1 MSTIPPSRQVV
12 KLYQKR
18 KIKSSGKKE
27 VLFLESFLYNQF
39 YESIKNISFQL
50 ASQNS
55 LFFQEPSMNYTLFDR
70 TPEDILKSVF
80 GYESFRPMQRKII
93 QNVLDGRDTLAV
105 MPTGGGKSLCYE
117 IPAMILP
124 GITVVV
130 SPLIALM
137 QDQVAQLESYGI
149 PAICLNSSLERE
161 DYQRCC
167 RKILSGE
174 IKLLYVSPEGLNSG
188 RITSLLQNSKSSVDC
203 IAIDEA
209 HCISEWGHDFRPDY
223 MEITHIRNQFPKSV
237 FLALTA
243 TATKQVQA
251 DITKNLRMENPEIF
265 IASFNRPN
273 LFLQVIKKD
282 RPVDQVLS
290 FVEKHPG
297 QSGIIYCFSRKQVD
311 LVAKELL
318 INGIKALSYHA
329 GLTDAQRS
337 KNQHDF
343 ISDKVD
349 IMVATVAFGMGINK
363 PDVRFVIHFD
373 MPKSIEQYYQEI
385 GRAGRDGLEAEALL
399 LYSAGDI
406 HKIRYFFKDNF
417 DSSKSENLLQ
427 GMIKY
432 CESPICRR
440 QALLSYFG
448 ESYSNARKDCVSS
461 ENCCDICT
469 SKKIDFSRP
478 RAILHKKIQSFP
490 KPSKKYSGTLFVSD
504 FLEDNEKILSEK
516 LRSWRKKTA
525 EELNVPPYV
534 IFGDKTLFDIAKKK
548 PLNIKEL
555 TECYGIG
562 EKKAEKFG
570 YFILKITKESMK

>member
-1 MSTIPPSRQVV
+1 M
-12 KLYQKR
+12 
-18 KIKSSGKKE
+18 E
-27 VLFLESFLYNQF
+27 VLFLESFLYNHL
-39 YESIKNISFQL
+39 YESIKNISFQFAL
-50 ASQNS
+50 QNS
-55 LFFQEPSMNYTLFDR
+55 LFFQEPSMDYTLFDR

-117 IPAMILP
+117 IPALILP
-124 GITVVV
+124 GITIVV

-149 PAICLNSSLERE
+149 SAVCLNSSLERNH
-161 DYQRCC
+161 YQKCC
-167 RKILSGE
+167 EKILSGK

-188 RITSLLQNSKSSVDC
+188 RMIRLLQESKSSVDC

-251 DITKNLRMENPEIF
+251 DIIKNLRMENPEIF
-265 IASFNRPN
+265 MASFNRPN
-273 LFLQVIKKD
+273 IFLQVIKKD
-282 RPVDQVLS
+282 KPIEQVLN
-290 FVEKHPG
+290 FIENHPN

-311 LVAKELL
+311 LVAQELH

-329 GLTDAQRS
+329 GLNDAQRT
-337 KNQHDF
+337 KNQQDF
-343 ISDKVD
+343 ISDKAN

-385 GRAGRDGLEAEALL
+385 GRAGRDGLESEALL

-417 DSSKSENLLQ
+417 DSAKSENLLQ
-427 GMIKY
+427 GMINY
-432 CESPICRR
+432 CENSVCRR
-440 QALLSYFG
+440 KSLLSYFG
-448 ESYSNARKDCVSS
+448 ESYSDARQDCVSS
-461 ENCCDICT
+461 ENCCDICA
-469 SKKIDFSRP
+469 SKKINYNQP
-478 RAILHKKIQSFP
+478 RAILHKRIQSFP
-490 KPSKKYSGTLFVSD
+490 KPSKKSTGELFISDTLES
-504 FLEDNEKILSEK
+504 NEKILSEK
-516 LRSWRKKTA
+516 IRSWRKKAA

-534 IFGDKTLFDIAKKK
+534 IFGDKTLFDIAQKK
-548 PLNIKEL
+548 PSNIKEL
-555 TECYGIG
+555 TKCYGIG
-562 EKKAEKFG
+562 EIKAEKFG
-570 YFILKITKESMK
+570 YLILKIIKENAQ

>member
-1 MSTIPPSRQVV
+1 M
-12 KLYQKR
+12 
-18 KIKSSGKKE
+18 E
-27 VLFLESFLYNQF
+27 VLFLESFLYNHL
-39 YESIKNISFQL
+39 YESIKNISFQFAL
-50 ASQNS
+50 QNS

-93 QNVLDGRDTLAV
+93 QNILDGRDTLAI

-117 IPAMILP
+117 IPALILP

-149 PAICLNSSLERE
+149 SAVCLNSSLERNY
-161 DYQRCC
+161 YQKCC
-167 RKILSGE
+167 EKILSGK

-188 RITSLLQNSKSSVDC
+188 RMIRLLQESKSSVDC

-243 TATKQVQA
+243 TATKQVQV
-251 DITKNLRMENPEIF
+251 DIIKNLRMENPEIF
-265 IASFNRPN
+265 MASFNRPN

-282 RPVDQVLS
+282 KPIEQVLN
-290 FVEKHPG
+290 FIENHPN

-311 LVAKELL
+311 LVAQELH

-329 GLTDAQRS
+329 GLDDAQRA
-337 KNQHDF
+337 KNQQDF
-343 ISDKVD
+343 ISDKAD

-373 MPKSIEQYYQEI
+373 MPKSVEQYYQEI
-385 GRAGRDGLEAEALL
+385 GRAGRDGLKSEALL

-417 DSSKSENLLQ
+417 DSAKSENLLQ

-432 CESPICRR
+432 CENSVCRR

-448 ESYSNARKDCVSS
+448 ESYSDSRQDCVSL
-461 ENCCDICT
+461 ENCCDICA
-469 SKKIDFSRP
+469 SKKINYNRP

-490 KPSKKYSGTLFVSD
+490 KPSKKSMGELFVSD
-504 FLEDNEKILSEK
+504 TLESNEKILPEK
-516 LRSWRKKTA
+516 LRVWRKKAA

-534 IFGDKTLFDIAKKK
+534 IFGDKTLFDIAQKK
-548 PLNIKEL
+548 PSNIKEL
-555 TECYGIG
+555 TNCYGIG
-562 EKKAEKFG
+562 EIKAEKFG
-570 YFILKITKESMK
+570 YFILKIIKENTQ